1 MKITELKGL
10 NNEELQEKL
19 LAEKAKLTRM
29 KLDHAISPLENP
41 SQIKALR
48 KDIARIETEMR
59 LRELN
64 VQ

>member
-1 MKITELKGL
+1 
-10 NNEELQEKL
+10 
-19 LAEKAKLTRM
+19 M

-48 KDIARIETEMR
+48 KDIARIKTEMR